1 MIFYPGWYLKCP
13 TIIPY
18 LFQIDLFSHI
28 KAYKSDRFL
37 TKSSAYTLV
46 HILLSFLLHGGK
58 FSTCEQIHEGGKG
71 LGRGGG
77 ILWRSQL
84 LVGLSA
90 VKCEVTSKDSK
101 VNLNQS
107 FVQINNLFSSID
119 LQWTCTQSRIL
130 VVHVSITIHRTVFQF
145 IRIHKQQ
152 KRLITASQK

>member
-37 TKSSAYTLV
+37 TKSSAYSCT
-46 HILLSFLLHGGK
+46 HSSFIPASWRKVFHLWTNTRGGQGVG
-58 FSTCEQIHEGGKG
+58 E
-71 LGRGGG
+71 GGG
-77 ILWRSQL
+77 ILWGSQL

-107 FVQINNLFSSID
+107 FAQINNLFSSID